1 MRTLKE
7 LTEESMKNYM
17 YYPNLT
23 ENPEYVLYNKEED
36 KILQEHF
43 NRPPRIYGVSAE
55 ARKQTRLNKGYSVV
69 NVQDLPDHQQDFLI
83 REYNQNLKHLNNGSN
98 N

>member
-1 MRTLKE
+1 
-7 LTEESMKNYM
+7 MKNYM

-23 ENPEYVLYNKEED
+23 EDPEYVLYNKEED
-36 KILQEHF
+36 KVLQEHS

-55 ARKQTRLNKGYSVV
+55 ARKQTRLHKGYSVV

-83 REYNQNLKHLNNGSN
+83 REYNQNLKHTNNGSN

>member
-55 ARKQTRLNKGYSVV
+55 ARKQTRLHKGYSVV

-83 REYNQNLKHLNNGSN
+83 REYNQNLKHINNGSN

>member
-1 MRTLKE
+1 
-7 LTEESMKNYM
+7 M

-23 ENPEYVLYNKEED
+23 ENLEYVLYNKEED

-55 ARKQTRLNKGYSVV
+55 ARKQTRLHKGYSVV

-83 REYNQNLKHLNNGSN
+83 REYNQNLKHINNGSN

>member
-1 MRTLKE
+1 
-7 LTEESMKNYM
+7 MKNYM

-36 KILQEHF
+36 KVLQEHS

-55 ARKQTRLNKGYSVV
+55 ARKQTRLHKGYSVV

-83 REYNQNLKHLNNGSN
+83 REYNQNLKHINNGSN

>member
-1 MRTLKE
+1 
-7 LTEESMKNYM
+7 M

-36 KILQEHF
+36 KILQEHY

-55 ARKQTRLNKGYSVV
+55 ARKVTRLNKGYSVV
-69 NVQDLPDHQQDFLI
+69 NIQDLPSHQQDFLI
-83 REYNQNLKHLNNGSN
+83 REYNHNLKHTK
-98 N
+98 

>member
-1 MRTLKE
+1 
-7 LTEESMKNYM
+7 MKNYM

-23 ENPEYVLYNKEED
+23 EDPEYVLYNKEED
-36 KILQEHF
+36 KVLQEHS

-55 ARKQTRLNKGYSVV
+55 ARKQTRLHKGYSVV

-83 REYNQNLKHLNNGSN
+83 REYNQNLKHINNGSN

>member
-1 MRTLKE
+1 
-7 LTEESMKNYM
+7 MKNYM

-55 ARKQTRLNKGYSVV
+55 ARKQTRLHKGYSVV

-83 REYNQNLKHLNNGSN
+83 REYNQNLKHINNGSN

>member
-1 MRTLKE
+1 
-7 LTEESMKNYM
+7 MKKYM

-23 ENPEYVLYNKEED
+23 ESSEFVLYNKEED
-36 KILQEHF
+36 KILQEHS
-43 NRPPRIYGVSAE
+43 NRSPRIYGASAE
-55 ARKQTRLNKGYSVV
+55 ARKKTMLHKGYSVV

-83 REYNQNLKHLNNGSN
+83 REYNQNLKYINNGSN

>member
-1 MRTLKE
+1 
-7 LTEESMKNYM
+7 M

-55 ARKQTRLNKGYSVV
+55 ARKVTRLHKGYSVV

-83 REYNQNLKHLNNGSN
+83 RQYNENIKYIKES
-98 N
+98 

>member
-1 MRTLKE
+1 
-7 LTEESMKNYM
+7 MKNYT
-17 YYPNLT
+17 YYPNVT
-23 ENPEYVLYNKEED
+23 EQEEFVLYNKKED

-55 ARKQTRLNKGYSVV
+55 ARKETRLHKGYSVV

-83 REYNQNLKHLNNGSN
+83 RQYNENIKYIKE
-98 N
+98 

>member
-1 MRTLKE
+1 
-7 LTEESMKNYM
+7 MKKYM

-55 ARKQTRLNKGYSVV
+55 ARKETRLHKGYSVV

-83 REYNQNLKHLNNGSN
+83 RQYNENIKYIKE
-98 N
+98 

>member
-1 MRTLKE
+1 
-7 LTEESMKNYM
+7 M

-23 ENPEYVLYNKEED
+23 ENLEYVLYNKEDD

-43 NRPPRIYGVSAE
+43 NRPPRIYCVSAE
-55 ARKQTRLNKGYSVV
+55 ARKQTRLHKGYSVV
-69 NVQDLPDHQQDFLI
+69 NVQDIPDHQQDFLI
-83 REYNQNLKHLNNGSN
+83 REYNQNLKHINNGSN

>member
-1 MRTLKE
+1 
-7 LTEESMKNYM
+7 M

-55 ARKQTRLNKGYSVV
+55 ARKQTRLHKGYSVV

-83 REYNQNLKHLNNGSN
+83 REYNQNLKHINNGSN

>member
-1 MRTLKE
+1 
-7 LTEESMKNYM
+7 M

-23 ENPEYVLYNKEED
+23 ENPEYVLYNKDED

-55 ARKQTRLNKGYSVV
+55 ARKQTRLHKGYSVV

>member
-55 ARKQTRLNKGYSVV
+55 ARKQTRLHKGYSVV

>member
-1 MRTLKE
+1 
-7 LTEESMKNYM
+7 M

-55 ARKQTRLNKGYSVV
+55 ARKETRLHKGYSVV

-83 REYNQNLKHLNNGSN
+83 RQYNENIKYIKE
-98 N
+98 

>member
-1 MRTLKE
+1 
-7 LTEESMKNYM
+7 M

-36 KILQEHF
+36 KILQEHS

-55 ARKQTRLNKGYSVV
+55 ARKVTRLHKGYSVV

-83 REYNQNLKHLNNGSN
+83 RQYNENIKYIKES
-98 N
+98 